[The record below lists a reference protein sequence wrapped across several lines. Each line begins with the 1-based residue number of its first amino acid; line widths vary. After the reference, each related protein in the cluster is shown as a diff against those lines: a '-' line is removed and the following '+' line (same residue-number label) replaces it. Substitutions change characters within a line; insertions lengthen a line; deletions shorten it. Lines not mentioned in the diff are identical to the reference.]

1 MQLQVNTVHS
11 LKLNNPYVTYRNLCL
26 NLFKNVFVD
35 TPGPCGA
42 VNVKDYTKES
52 VVITWDVPTVDGGAP
67 INNYIIEK
75 REASMK
81 SYKTVTTECK
91 KTLYRITGL
100 EEGTQYV
107 FRVLPENIY
116 GIGEPCDITDP
127 VLVCEV
133 PYVPQDLYVI
143 DIAKSTVILGWEKP
157 FHDGGSRLSGYVIEA
172 CKTGSDRWMNVA
184 YVKSSLLQ
192 HTIVSLNEN
201 EQYLFRIRAENSR
214 GVSEP
219 RDLMT
224 PVTIQEQRGNKSFKL
239 INDMRKAVIN
249 YCFILFIV
257 SFKL

>member
-1 MQLQVNTVHS
+1 
-11 LKLNNPYVTYRNLCL
+11 
-26 NLFKNVFVD
+26 
-35 TPGPCGA
+35 
-42 VNVKDYTKES
+42 
-52 VVITWDVPTVDGGAP
+52 VPTVDGGAH

-81 SYKTVTTECK
+81 SYQTVTTECK

-100 EEGTQYV
+100 EEGTHYF

-116 GIGEPCDITDP
+116 GIGEPCEITDA

-133 PYVPQDLYVI
+133 PSVPQDLCVI
-143 DIAKSTVILGWEKP
+143 DTTKSTVILGWEKP
-157 FHDGGSRLSGYVIEA
+157 LHDGGSRLSGYVIEA

-184 YVKSSLLQ
+184 NVKSSVLQ

-201 EQYLFRIRAENSR
+201 EQYLFRIRAKNSR

-224 PVTIQEQRGNKSFKL
+224 PVTIQEQRGRISFKTAE
-239 INDMRKAVIN
+239 MRKTEKISYNLSV
-249 YCFILFIV
+249 
-257 SFKL
+257 

>member
-1 MQLQVNTVHS
+1 M
-11 LKLNNPYVTYRNLCL
+11 
-26 NLFKNVFVD
+26 
-35 TPGPCGA
+35 
-42 VNVKDYTKES
+42 
-52 VVITWDVPTVDGGAP
+52 PTIDGGAP

-100 EEGTQYV
+100 EEGTQYF

-116 GIGEPCDITDP
+116 GIGEPCEITDA

-133 PYVPQDLYVI
+133 PSVPQDLYVI
-143 DIAKSTVILGWEKP
+143 DTTKSTVILGWEKP
-157 FHDGGSRLSGYVIEA
+157 LHDGGSRLSSYVIEA
-172 CKTGSDRWMNVA
+172 CKSGCDRWMNVA
-184 YVKSSLLQ
+184 NVKSSVLQ
-192 HTIVSLNEN
+192 HTVVSLNEN

-224 PVTIQEQRGNKSFKL
+224 PVTIQEQRGKIQLKTA
-239 INDMRKAVIN
+239 K
-249 YCFILFIV
+249 
-257 SFKL
+257 